1 MKYFIRAILV
11 CSSCCALF
19 SCEDFFMENSDYAE
33 KFVTMYDA
41 GFVRDGDYLYR
52 YSEAECQKVVNAG
65 RQILRY
71 QDDDQGSYVHFEM
84 SSFPMSE
91 GMPGDGGA
99 IDTKIIWFDGSKT
112 DVFIL
117 PLAIMKEEGEK
128 YWLWNMESRMGIIAE
143 F

>member
-1 MKYFIRAILV
+1 
-11 CSSCCALF
+11 
-19 SCEDFFMENSDYAE
+19 
-33 KFVTMYDA
+33 
-41 GFVRDGDYLYR
+41 
-52 YSEAECQKVVNAG
+52 
-65 RQILRY
+65 
-71 QDDDQGSYVHFEM
+71 
-84 SSFPMSE
+84 MSE

-128 YWLWNMESRMGIIAE
+128 YWLWNMESRMGIITE

>member
-1 MKYFIRAILV
+1 MKNILQTILV
-11 CSSCCALF
+11 CAACCALF
-19 SCEDFFMENSDYAE
+19 SCDDDFTKSSEYAE

-52 YSEAECQKVVNAG
+52 YSDMECQKVVNVG
-65 RQILRY
+65 RHTLRY
-71 QDDDQGSYVHFEM
+71 QDDDQGRYVHFEM
-84 SSFPMSE
+84 SSFPMT
-91 GMPGDGGA
+91 GGLYGGGGA
-99 IDTKIIWFDGSKT
+99 IDTKITWFDGSKT

-117 PLAIMKEEGEK
+117 PLAILKEEGQK